1 MHVYSRMPA
10 PRRAVNLRID
20 GELLRQARVLKLNLS
35 QVLDQALRKQVKDA
49 RREAWFTSSRVSHRR
64 LQPPRPPVRR
74 SSPAGCRRFTAG
86 RSP

>member
-1 MHVYSRMPA
+1 MHMYSKMPA

-49 RREAWFTSSRVSHRR
+49 RREAWFTASAPAIDAYNRRARQYVALSGWLSSLHRR
-64 LQPPRPPVRR
+64 P
-74 SSPAGCRRFTAG
+74 
-86 RSP
+86 

>member
-35 QVLDQALRKQVKDA
+35 QVLDQALRKQIKEA
-49 RREAWFTSSRVSHRR
+49 RREAWFTSSASAIDAYNRRARQYVELSGWLSSLHRR
-64 LQPPRPPVRR
+64 P
-74 SSPAGCRRFTAG
+74 
-86 RSP
+86 

>member
-35 QVLDQALRKQVKDA
+35 QVLDQALRKQIKEI
-49 RREAWFTSSRVSHRR
+49 RRERWFTASAPAIEAYNRRARQYVELSGWMLSLHRR
-64 LQPPRPPVRR
+64 P
-74 SSPAGCRRFTAG
+74 
-86 RSP
+86 

>member
-1 MHVYSRMPA
+1 MHVYSKMPA

-49 RREAWFTSSRVSHRR
+49 RREAWFTASAPAIDAYNRRARQYVALSGWLSSLHRR
-64 LQPPRPPVRR
+64 P
-74 SSPAGCRRFTAG
+74 
-86 RSP
+86 

>member
-35 QVLDQALRKQVKDA
+35 QVLDQALRKQIKEV
-49 RREAWFTSSRVSHRR
+49 RREHWFTASAPAIDAYNRRARQYVALSGWLSSLHRR
-64 LQPPRPPVRR
+64 P
-74 SSPAGCRRFTAG
+74 
-86 RSP
+86 

>member
-35 QVLDQALRKQVKDA
+35 QVLDQALQQAESRMPAA
-49 RREAWFTSSRVSHRR
+49 RRWFTASAPAIDAYNRRARQYVALSGWLSSLHRR
-64 LQPPRPPVRR
+64 P
-74 SSPAGCRRFTAG
+74 
-86 RSP
+86 